1 MTNALK
7 AATLMAISMKPRP
20 TTLRAAPTSVEENIF
35 EREIQNSKT
44 GAISVKISV
53 GDWPAE
59 VSSTK

>member
-1 MTNALK
+1 
-7 AATLMAISMKPRP
+7 MAISMKPRP